1 MHNSVLKSIRLL
13 SIKQV
18 SATLVIAALV
28 LLAKEDLL
36 VSIQLREVV
45 ALSQAAL
52 LIQKNALN
60 RILREASL
68 FDD

>member
-1 MHNSVLKSIRLL
+1 MHNSVLKSIQLL
-13 SIKQV
+13 LIKQV
-18 SATLVIAALV
+18 SVTLVIAALV

-52 LIQKNALN
+52 LIQKNDLN